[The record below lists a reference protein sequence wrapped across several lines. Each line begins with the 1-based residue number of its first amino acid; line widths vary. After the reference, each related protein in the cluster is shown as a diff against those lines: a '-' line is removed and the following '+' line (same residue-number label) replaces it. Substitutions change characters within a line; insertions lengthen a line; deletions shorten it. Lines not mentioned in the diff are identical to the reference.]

1 MPSAFSH
8 AFAAYVLGKTTKW
21 GNLLK
26 LIFLGAICAA
36 IPDLDAIGFHYGVP
50 YDSLWG
56 HRGITHSISFSLLLA
71 FIVVFVFY
79 KREKPF
85 TKTYFSLLF
94 YFFLATLSHPLLDML
109 TNGGLGVALF
119 APLTNERYFFPFHPI
134 RVAPISVGGF
144 FTSRG
149 WEVFKSEFIW
159 VWIPGLILLLIV
171 KIIKKGK

>member
-8 AFAAYVLGKTTKW
+8 AFAAYVLGKTTKRE
-21 GNLLK
+21 NLFK
-26 LIFLGAICAA
+26 LILLGAICAA
-36 IPDLDAIGFHYGVP
+36 IPDLDAIGFHYGVS

-56 HRGITHSISFSLLLA
+56 HRGITHSIFFSLLLA
-71 FIVVFVFY
+71 FLVVFVFY

-85 TKTYFSLLF
+85 SKKYTALVL

-119 APLTNERYFFPFHPI
+119 APFTNERYFFPFHPI
-134 RVAPISVGGF
+134 RVAPISVSGF

-159 VWIPGLILLLIV
+159 VWIPGLTLLLIV
-171 KIIKKGK
+171 QKIKKGK

>member
-8 AFAAYVLGKTTKW
+8 AFAAYVLGKTTK
-21 GNLLK
+21 GENLLK

-71 FIVVFVFY
+71 FIVVSVFY

-85 TKTYFSLLF
+85 TKNYFSLLF

-171 KIIKKGK
+171 QKIKKRK

>member
-8 AFAAYVLGKTTKW
+8 AFAAYVLGKTTKRE
-21 GNLLK
+21 NLLK
-26 LIFLGAICAA
+26 LILVGAICAA
-36 IPDLDAIGFHYGVP
+36 IPDLDAIGFYYGIP
-50 YDSLWG
+50 YDSFLG
-56 HRGITHSISFSLLLA
+56 HRGITHSILFSLLLA
-71 FIVVFVFY
+71 FLVVFVFY

-85 TKTYFSLLF
+85 SKKYTALVL

-119 APLTNERYFFPFHPI
+119 APFTNERYFFPFRPI

-171 KIIKKGK
+171 QKIKKGK